1 MAKHKK
7 IANRRHLFTIN
18 YIIIICKEPSI
29 TARLYFLS
37 DYDQLN
43 QSSSSGPLKG
53 LLVAII
59 SISESLIISIVT
71 SSYFFILKPPYF
83 ELS

>member
-18 YIIIICKEPSI
+18 YIIIYKEPSI